1 MKNEPLPFNWV
12 TIVVSPITGFL
23 AAAYTPLQRE
33 TECFAV
39 IYYFVSGIAITAG
52 VHRHIN

>member
-23 AAAYTPLQRE
+23 AAVYTPLKRE

-52 VHRHIN
+52 VHRHID